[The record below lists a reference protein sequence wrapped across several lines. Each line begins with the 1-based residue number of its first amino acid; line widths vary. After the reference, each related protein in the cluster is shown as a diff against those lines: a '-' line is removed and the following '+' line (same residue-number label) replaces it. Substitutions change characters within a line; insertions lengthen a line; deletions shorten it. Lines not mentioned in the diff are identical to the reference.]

1 MVNLSE
7 PGASAE
13 TDGRG
18 KPRQQPFAIRGNG
31 IQFTPFIFPERV
43 QVTKERNL
51 DRKQDYCAGEDV
63 TDNGSKNRDIHIS
76 GRLTNEELQS
86 LDRLGN
92 SDNTHTMVS
101 ATWNGEVRV
110 ATIEYEGPV
119 GWYPPANSMLWKY
132 RIDLVSTGKDERD
145 GEQSIEDG
153 IISEG
158 VDVPDQL
165 VE

>member
-1 MVNLSE
+1 MVEIS
-7 PGASAE
+7 GVS
-13 TDGRG
+13 DGTTEEGRS
-18 KPRQQPFAIRGNG
+18 KPRQQPFAVRGNG
-31 IQFTPFIFPERV
+31 IQFTPFIFPERI

-63 TDNGSKNRDIHIS
+63 TDNGSKNRDIHIT
-76 GRLTNEELQS
+76 GRITNDELTS
-86 LDRLGN
+86 LNHLGD

-101 ATWNGEVRV
+101 ATWSGEVRV
-110 ATIEYEGPV
+110 KSVEFEGPV

-132 RIDLVSTGKDERD
+132 RVDLVSTGKDERD
-145 GEQSIEDG
+145 KAQEIEDG

-158 VDVPDQL
+158 DDIPDQL